1 MTGARASSREQN
13 PAYRACT
20 YGDAAFRSIPF
31 FMPPAQAAKAA
42 DEKTGGGPG
51 NPGSKRTDGAGTAG
65 NRRGNRQA
73 DCGQAAGRQRRN
85 SAGTAGKPAGRLRAG
100 MANWQRRI
108 AGRLRT
114 NGRKTGRLTAGRLRR
129 NGGMPGGTHCPP
141 VFRSGRHPVRGQG
154 GGRLAFFLTL
164 PPQWRTCANI
174 SGKAAA
180 TNGGYWA

>member
-31 FMPPAQAAKAA
+31 FVSPAQAAKAA
-42 DEKTGGGPG
+42 DEKTGGGEDRG
-51 NPGSKRTDGAGTAG
+51 ELRKERGGAGKPRQQTDRRRRNDRKPTG
-65 NRRGNRQA
+65 KLRRRGKLAATNS
-73 DCGQAAGRQRRN
+73 GQAAGRLRAD
-85 SAGTAGKPAGRLRAG
+85 SAGTAGKPAGRLHTNGGKTGGQA
-100 MANWQRRI
+100 AHERRK
-108 AGRLRT
+108 AGRDTLSASLSLRQ
-114 NGRKTGRLTAGRLRR
+114 APC
-129 NGGMPGGTHCPP
+129 PGA
-141 VFRSGRHPVRGQG
+141 